1 MESRATKSWGSPYEL
16 VFESGKNMPCNSV
29 ATSENQKI
37 RNEPIYPL
45 SLRNLRFIVSNIQP
59 FHAQTDEPKSARTHW
74 SFGPTKNA
82 KRTQAF
88 GSQISFVSCFFNK
101 IRTVASS

>member
-1 MESRATKSWGSPYEL
+1 
-16 VFESGKNMPCNSV
+16 MPCNSV

-59 FHAQTDEPKSARTHW
+59 FHAQTDEPKSARNHW
-74 SFGPTKNA
+74 SFGA
-82 KRTQAF
+82 
-88 GSQISFVSCFFNK
+88 NK
-101 IRTVASS
+101 KMRNEPKPLEPNIVCNLYFQ